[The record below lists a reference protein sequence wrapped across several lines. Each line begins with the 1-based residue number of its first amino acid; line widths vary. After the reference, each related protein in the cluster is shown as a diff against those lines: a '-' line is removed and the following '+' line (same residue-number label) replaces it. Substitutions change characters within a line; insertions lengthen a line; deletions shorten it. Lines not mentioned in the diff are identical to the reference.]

1 MKFKQIKI
9 PTNNININT
18 VIEGSGVPL
27 FFIHGWPESFYS
39 WRHQINFF
47 SKLGYKVIV
56 PDIRGYGS
64 SDKPEN
70 IADYSMKKITTDLI
84 GILDYLGENKA
95 HIVGHDWGDRKS
107 VV

>member
-18 VIEGSGVPL
+18 VIEGSGEPL

-47 SKLGYKVIV
+47 SKLG
-56 PDIRGYGS
+56 
-64 SDKPEN
+64 
-70 IADYSMKKITTDLI
+70 
-84 GILDYLGENKA
+84 
-95 HIVGHDWGDRKS
+95 
-107 VV
+107 